1 MDILMKNDNV
11 TSNLHELKE
20 ANFAREKRPGLTDR
34 SSDQNSPVWNLR
46 VKFQKIGRLQFISHL
61 DLARTMR
68 TAIVRAEIP
77 VKYSQGFNPHPRMS
91 FALQLSVGTQ
101 SSCEFMELKL
111 YDKPDCEKIK
121 SELNKNL
128 VDELR
133 VFDVYEPERKAS
145 EIAWAEYSIIFYPE
159 SFEVIPDYNEIVG
172 DTLVI
177 SKRTKSGEKDVDIR
191 PQILRFVQS
200 DNILNTVLC
209 ADNTSYLNPEYIAR
223 LAGVADY
230 DIIRR
235 KCFLSDGVT
244 EFR

>member
-1 MDILMKNDNV
+1 MINNSI

-20 ANFAREKRPGLTDR
+20 AAAAIKEKGRGLSVQPPG
-34 SSDQNSPVWNLR
+34 QNSEVWNLR
-46 VKFQKIGRLQFISHL
+46 VKFRKVGRLQFISHL

-68 TAIVRAEIP
+68 TAIIRAEIP

-101 SSCEFMELKL
+101 SNCEFMELKL
-111 YDKPDCEKIK
+111 NDAPDCSKIK

-133 VFDVYEPERKAS
+133 VLDVYEPERKAS

-159 SFEVIPDYNEIVG
+159 SFEKLPDYNEIIG

-177 SKRTKSGEKDVDIR
+177 SKKTKSGEKNVDIR
-191 PQILRFVQS
+191 SQILKFSQS
-200 DNILNTVLC
+200 DNVLRAVLC
-209 ADNTSYLNPEYIAR
+209 ADNTSYLNPEYVAK
-223 LAGVADY
+223 LAGITDY
-230 DIIRR
+230 DIIRER
-235 KCFLSDGVT
+235 CFLSDGVT
-244 EFR
+244 EFK